1 MTAIIHTCEQRT
13 PEWYALRAGKLTA
26 STADALYAKL
36 KSGGEPASRRDLRIA
51 IAIEL
56 LTGQPIESDG
66 YVSKEMQ
73 RGIDLEPA
81 ALGAHE
87 AETGVLLSRVGFV
100 DRLDRAIGCSPDAV
114 VLDGETIVGLV
125 QIKCPKSATHIA
137 YLKAGELPSD
147 YRAQCLHELA
157 VTGAQWLDF
166 VSYDDRM
173 PEDLQIFRVRMQRA
187 DVEREI
193 AAHLALVD
201 QFLAEVQIEARE
213 LRALR
218 RAA

>member
-1 MTAIIHTCEQRT
+1 MSVVIHRCEQRT

-66 YVSKEMQ
+66 FVSKEMQ

-87 AETGVLLSRVGFV
+87 ADTGALLSRVGFV
-100 DRLDRAIGCSPDAV
+100 ERTDRAIGCSPDAV
-114 VLDGETIVGLV
+114 VFEGDRIVGVV

-137 YLKAGELPSD
+137 YLKADELPSD
-147 YRAQCLHELA
+147 YRAQCIHELT
-157 VTGAQWLDF
+157 VTGAEWLDF
-166 VSYDDRM
+166 VSYDDRL
-173 PEDLQIFRVRMQRA
+173 PEDLQLFRIRIWRRDLEQ
-187 DVEREI
+187 EI

-201 QFLAEVQIEARE
+201 RFLAEVAVESRE
-213 LRALR
+213 LRMLR